1 MRTPIAVLFAAAALC
16 GIGAAPAPAHAQNP
30 TVDSRWLAYLGCW
43 RSIEIGR
50 ESTVC
55 LVPGAEPATVDL
67 VTIDS
72 GHVVAAEQIIA
83 AQRIETARRDCT
95 GWQEA
100 HWSGVSDRLY
110 LRSEETCPGW
120 GTRTG
125 TGLIALTHEGQ
136 LLYIQGS
143 TIGQKTGIRVQRY
156 REAAAE
162 LDLPSE
168 LRDALHALETDVTA
182 TARARAAAAAP
193 LAIDDLA
200 EASRALDVE
209 VVEAWLVARGVSFR
223 LDAARLVSLAQA
235 GVPSRITDLMIALSN
250 PDVFVVDARARGTR
264 RVSTS
269 VDPGSVPPPVY
280 PGPEL
285 YGACAMQYVF
295 LSVYSSYCDAYAF
308 RYPYPYGWYPVSI
321 IYTGDASGGG
331 GGGGGGGGSDS
342 RSHGRVI
349 NGRGYQQGAS
359 TSSDVV
365 RTGQPRSTSSGATP
379 APSASASSGEQ
390 RTAKPRP

>member
-1 MRTPIAVLFAAAALC
+1 MRTRIPFLLAAAALF
-16 GIGAAPAPAHAQNP
+16 GIGAAPAPARAQIP

-55 LVPGAEPATVDL
+55 LVPGAETAAVDI

-72 GHVVAAEQIIA
+72 GHVVAAEQIA
-83 AQRIETARRDCT
+83 ATGQRVETTRGDCT
-95 GWQEA
+95 GWQSA

-125 TGLIALTHEGQ
+125 TGLIALSHEGQ
-136 LLYIQGS
+136 LLYIQGN
-143 TIGQKTGIRVQRY
+143 TIGRKTGVRVQRY

-162 LDLPSE
+162 FDLPSE
-168 LRDALHALETDVTA
+168 VKDALNALDTDLTA

-193 LAIDDLA
+193 LAIEDLA
-200 EASRALDVE
+200 EASRELEVE
-209 VVEAWLVARGVSFR
+209 VAEAWLVARGGSFH
-223 LDAARLVSLAQA
+223 LDAQRLVALAEA

-250 PDVFVVDARARGTR
+250 PRVFVVDASARRGER

-269 VDPGSVPPPVY
+269 LEPVPVVY
-280 PGPEL
+280 PVSAL
-285 YGACAMQYVF
+285 YGACAMQYAF
-295 LSVYSSYCDAYAF
+295 LPWSSSYCDEYAF

-321 IYTGDASGGG
+321 IYTGAASGGG
-331 GGGGGGGGSDS
+331 GASGSDT
-342 RSHGRVI
+342 RSHGHVVY
-349 NGRGYQQGAS
+349 GRGYQEGLS

-365 RTGQPRSTSSGATP
+365 RTGEPRSTSSGVTP

>member
-1 MRTPIAVLFAAAALC
+1 MRTPIPVLLAAATLC
-16 GIGAAPAPAHAQNP
+16 GIGAAPASARAQNP

-55 LVPGAEPATVDL
+55 LVPGGGGGAETAAVDL
-67 VTIDS
+67 VMLDS
-72 GHVVAAEQIIA
+72 GQVIAAEQIIA
-83 AQRIETARRDCT
+83 GQRIETARRDCT
-95 GWQEA
+95 GWQSA
-100 HWSGVSDRLY
+100 QWSGVSDRLY

-125 TGLIALTHEGQ
+125 TGLIALTYEGQ
-136 LLYIQGS
+136 LLYIQGN
-143 TIGQKTGIRVQRY
+143 TLGGKTGVRVQRY

-168 LRDALHALETDVTA
+168 VKDALRALSTDLTA
-182 TARARAAAAAP
+182 TAWARAAAAAP

-209 VVEAWLVARGVSFR
+209 VVEAWLVARGGSFR
-223 LDAARLVSLAQA
+223 LDAARLVALAKA

-250 PDVFVVDARARGTR
+250 PGVFVVDASARGVR
-264 RVSTS
+264 RVSTP
-269 VDPGSVPPPVY
+269 VAPGAVPPAYPVSAQ
-280 PGPEL
+280 
-285 YGACAMQYVF
+285 YGACGIQYLF
-295 LSVYSSYCDAYAF
+295 LPFYSSYCDAYAF
-308 RYPYPYGWYPVSI
+308 RYPYPFGWYPVSI
-321 IYTGDASGGG
+321 VYTGGTSGGAG
-331 GGGGGGGGSDS
+331 GGNS
-342 RSHGRVI
+342 RSHGRVV
-349 NGRGYQQGAS
+349 NGRGYQEGTS

-365 RTGQPRSTSSGATP
+365 RRGQPRSTSFGGTP
-379 APSASASSGEQ
+379 APSASTSAGSGEQ

>member
-1 MRTPIAVLFAAAALC
+1 MRTPIPVLLAAAALF

-50 ESTVC
+50 EATVC
-55 LVPGAEPATVDL
+55 LVPGGGAETAAVDL
-67 VTIDS
+67 LTLDS
-72 GHVVAAEQIIA
+72 GQVVAAEQIIA
-83 AQRIETARRDCT
+83 GQRIGTARSDCS
-95 GWQEA
+95 GWQDA
-100 HWSGVSDRLY
+100 QWSGVSDRLY

-143 TIGQKTGIRVQRY
+143 SLGGKTGVRVQRY
-156 REAAAE
+156 REVGAE

-168 LRDALHALETDVTA
+168 VKDALRALSTDLTA

-200 EASRALDVE
+200 EASRELDVE
-209 VVEAWLVARGVSFR
+209 VVEAWLVARGGSFH
-223 LDAARLVSLAQA
+223 LDAARLVALAAA
-235 GVPSRITDLMIALSN
+235 GVPARITDLMIALSN
-250 PDVFVVDARARGTR
+250 PGVFVVDASARGAR

-269 VDPGSVPPPVY
+269 VAPGPVPPVY
-280 PGPEL
+280 PVSVL
-285 YGACAMQYVF
+285 YGACGMQYLF
-295 LSVYSSYCDAYAF
+295 LPFYSSYCDAYAF
-308 RYPYPYGWYPVSI
+308 RYPYPFGWYPVSI
-321 IYTGDASGGG
+321 VYTGGTSGGAG
-331 GGGGGGGGSDS
+331 GGDS
-342 RSHGRVI
+342 RSHGRVV
-349 NGRGYQQGAS
+349 NGRGYQQGTS

-365 RTGQPRSTSSGATP
+365 RTGQPRSTSSGDMP
-379 APSASASSGEQ
+379 APSASASAGEQ

>member
-1 MRTPIAVLFAAAALC
+1 MRTRIAVLLAGAAMI
-16 GIGAAPAPAHAQNP
+16 GIGAPPAPARAQAP

-55 LVPGAEPATVDL
+55 LVPGRGAETAAVDI

-72 GHVVAAEQIIA
+72 GRVVAAEQIA
-83 AQRIETARRDCT
+83 ATGQRLQTTRGDCT
-95 GWQEA
+95 GWQRA
-100 HWSGVSDRLY
+100 QWSAVSDRLY
-110 LRSEETCPGW
+110 LQSEETCPGW

-125 TGLIALTHEGQ
+125 TGLIALTDEGQ

-143 TIGQKTGIRVQRY
+143 SIAAKTGVRVQRY
-156 REAAAE
+156 REAAVE
-162 LDLPSE
+162 PDLPSE
-168 LRDALHALETDVTA
+168 VLDAMNALDADLTT

-193 LAIDDLA
+193 LAIEDLA
-200 EASRALDVE
+200 EASRELDVE
-209 VVEAWLVARGVSFR
+209 VVEAWLVARGKTFH
-223 LDAARLVSLAQA
+223 LDAERLVALAQA
-235 GVPSRITDLMIALSN
+235 GVPARVTDLMIALSN
-250 PDVFVVDARARGTR
+250 PRVFAVDGRGTR

-269 VDPGSVPPPVY
+269 DEPAVVSPVY
-280 PGPEL
+280 PVSEL
-285 YGACAMQYVF
+285 YRGCGMQYVF
-295 LSVYSSYCDAYAF
+295 LPFYSSYCDAYAF

-321 IYTGDASGGG
+321 IYTGNVSGGG
-331 GGGGGGGGSDS
+331 GGGSGSGS

-349 NGRGYQQGAS
+349 NGRGYQQG
-359 TSSDVV
+359 TSPSADVV
-365 RTGQPRSTSSGATP
+365 RTGQPRSTSTGATP

>member
-1 MRTPIAVLFAAAALC
+1 MRTRIAVLLAASGLC
-16 GIGAAPAPAHAQNP
+16 GIGVPPATAHAQNP

-55 LVPGAEPATVDL
+55 LVPGAELAAVDL

-72 GHVVAAEQIIA
+72 GHVVAAEQILA
-83 AQRIETARRDCT
+83 GQRIETARRDCT
-95 GWQEA
+95 GWQDA
-100 HWSGVSDRLY
+100 QWSGVSDRLY
-110 LRSEETCPGW
+110 LRSEETCADW

-143 TIGQKTGIRVQRY
+143 TIGQKTGVRVQRY

-168 LRDALHALETDVTA
+168 VKDALSALNTDLTA
-182 TARARAAAAAP
+182 TTRARAAAAAP
-193 LAIDDLA
+193 LAIEDLA

-209 VVEAWLVARGVSFR
+209 VVEAWLVARGGVFH
-223 LDAARLVSLAQA
+223 LDAQRLVALANA
-235 GVPSRITDLMIALSN
+235 GVPSRITDVMIALSN
-250 PDVFVVDARARGTR
+250 PGVFVVAGGRGTR
-264 RVSTS
+264 RATTS
-269 VDPGSVPPPVY
+269 VEAGPAPSFYPVA
-280 PGPEL
+280 EF
-285 YGACAMQYVF
+285 YGACSMQYVF
-295 LSVYSSYCDAYAF
+295 LPFYSSYCDDYAF

-321 IYTGDASGGG
+321 IYTGGTI
-331 GGGGGGGGSDS
+331 GGGSGSGDS
-342 RSHGRVI
+342 RSHGRVV
-349 NGRGYQQGAS
+349 NGRGYEEGTS

-365 RTGQPRSTSSGATP
+365 RTGQPRSTTGGATP
-379 APSASASSGEQ
+379 APSASTSSGEQ